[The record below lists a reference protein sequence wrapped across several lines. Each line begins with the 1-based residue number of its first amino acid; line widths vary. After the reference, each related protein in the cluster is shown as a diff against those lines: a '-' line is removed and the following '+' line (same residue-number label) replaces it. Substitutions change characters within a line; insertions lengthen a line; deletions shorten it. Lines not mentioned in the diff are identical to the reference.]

1 MSLNKYKNIELTN
14 KINEANC
21 ITHSGKFHVDDVIST
36 IFLSNILEKVI
47 LLRVATINDENVENK
62 IIYDIGMGEF
72 DHHQKSRN
80 GMRENGIYYSSIG
93 LLWQKFG
100 KKYLER
106 LNVKKV
112 NKTFEYIDTELI
124 QYIDAADNMQTKY
137 LDNRISPDFITLC
150 NPEWNENIS
159 EEDAFLHA
167 LKLADEFWDVYIKHA
182 IAEVEAITIILDKI
196 KKCKNCYLILDKEMP
211 YKKAIK
217 LSKNNNVK
225 YIIFKSRR
233 ECYDI
238 RTLTDSC
245 KFKEEI
251 VQAKDINVAKNLT
264 KINDLIYVDIHGNLC
279 CTETLE
285 SAIKLVKYNEE
296 NSYEN

>member
-1 MSLNKYKNIELTN
+1 MISDF
-14 KINEANC
+14 
-21 ITHSGKFHVDDVIST
+21 GK
-36 IFLSNILEKVI
+36 
-47 LLRVATINDENVENK
+47 
-62 IIYDIGMGEF
+62 F
-72 DHHQKSRN
+72 DHHQKNRN
-80 GMRENGIYYSSIG
+80 GKRKNGIYYSSIG

-106 LNVKKV
+106 LNVKNV
-112 NKTFEYIDTELI
+112 DKTFEYIDKELI
-124 QYIDAADNMQTKY
+124 QYIDATDNMQTKY
-137 LDNRISPDFITLC
+137 LENKIYTDFITLC

-159 EEDAFLHA
+159 EDAAFFHA

-182 IAEVEAITIILDKI
+182 IAEVEAIEIILDKI
-196 KKCKNCYLILDKEMP
+196 EKCKDCYLVLDKEMP

-217 LSKNNNVK
+217 LSKNNTVK

-233 ECYDI
+233 ECYDV

-251 VQAKDINVAKNLT
+251 IQAKDINATRKLT
-264 KINDLIYVDIHGNLC
+264 KINDLIYVDIHGKLC

-285 SAIKLVKYNEE
+285 SAIKLVKYNEK
-296 NSYEN
+296 